1 MKPAPFDYHAP
12 SSVAEAITLK
22 AGLGADAAVL
32 AGGQSLLPLLNMR
45 LARPSALVDLNR
57 IDELRYIRRTEA
69 GIAVGAMTRQREL
82 ERSDEAWRACPLLRE
97 ALLNLA
103 HAIIRNR
110 GTVGGSIAHAD
121 AAAELPAV
129 LSVLGGTVT
138 AAGPGGTRTISADD
152 FFLFHFTTALE
163 PDEIVTEVWFPE
175 LSEADGY
182 AFLELSRRHGDF
194 ALAGVASVVANGRA
208 RFAFAGVGPR
218 PILVESEDPEV
229 AAASVEPADDIH
241 ATADYRREL
250 VRVLTGRALEL
261 ARRRAGVRP

>member
-1 MKPAPFDYHAP
+1 MKPAPFDYHSP
-12 SSVAEAITLK
+12 SSLSEAIALK
-22 AGLGADAAVL
+22 AEFGADAAVL
-32 AGGQSLLPLLNMR
+32 AGGQSLVPLLNMR

-57 IDELRYIRRTEA
+57 IDELRYIRRDEG
-69 GIAVGAMTRQREL
+69 GIAIGAMTRQREL

-97 ALLNLA
+97 ALLNVA
-103 HAIIRNR
+103 HVIIRNR

-129 LSVLGGTVT
+129 LVVLGGTVT
-138 AAGPGGTRTISADD
+138 AAGSEGTRTIPADD

-163 PDEIVTEVWFPE
+163 PDEIVTEIWFPE
-175 LSEADGY
+175 LPQAGGY

-194 ALAGVASVVANGRA
+194 ALAGVATVVANGRA

-229 AAASVEPADDIH
+229 AAASVQPAEDIH
-241 ATADYRREL
+241 ATAEYRREL
-250 VRVLTGRALEL
+250 VRVLASRALEL
-261 ARRRAGVRP
+261 ARRRAGGRP